1 METFKDY
8 NGGTVKLSFKSHSF
22 AQKPEHVLVICKM
35 NDKWLLTNH
44 SVRGLEFPGGKVEQ
58 GESLEEAGRRE
69 VLEETGATIN
79 KLQFIGEYEVTDMN
93 SSFVK
98 AIFYAIIEKLESK
111 EHYFET
117 DGPVLIEGDL
127 VTLRWNPQF
136 SFIMKDCVIEKS
148 ILKIEEKL

>member
-8 NGGTVKLSFKSHSF
+8 NGGTVKLSFKQHSF

-69 VLEETGATIN
+69 VLEETGAIM
-79 KLQFIGEYEVTDMN
+79 KELRFIGEYEVSHIN

-98 AIFYAIIEKLESK
+98 AIFYGEIERIEEKDD
-111 EHYFET
+111 YFET
-117 DGPVLIEGDL
+117 AGPVFIEGDIL
-127 VTLRWNPQF
+127 KLRKGPQF
-136 SFIMKDCVIEKS
+136 SFIMKDDVIEKS
-148 ILKIEEKL
+148 IKRIAQLN